1 MDQQLKEL
9 CIKCEADSNLE
20 TCLGKYTK
28 PRLKQILDIYG
39 AKMPSAAKKQE
50 MAEKAEESIK
60 ENVISYFNEEGSD
73 RADMKMEMQALIRD
87 GKTLTAYDDFASI
100 KEFFDRGL
108 IYLRADG
115 ENAEVVVPVNVKA
128 IMEHVDEKPQQ
139 FDEQSYGAEAR
150 PAKEGSQDRS
160 EQDKEVIKY
169 AAALANMYGVYPAN
183 QVKETWDFNHQ
194 RAISPNDVRS
204 ALLKAGDADGFYI
217 NDSSYI
223 ISTMLPTLEDYF
235 AALNNVRRSDT
246 YYYPSEEVIEE
257 FADGPVYKV
266 APEYYILRSYLTRKL
281 GGDEEKAESVISELY
296 VVCARDD
303 DDAKVIAFINS
314 KGVEFDDDEDRRRFM
329 YLYTCWGYELRI
341 WQCKGYKPSE
351 LRVEKLEYRNFHRPE
366 LGEPKKIKLT
376 GRNDECPCGSGKKYK
391 KCCMKYAE

>member
-28 PRLKQILDIYG
+28 PKLKQILDIYG
-39 AKMPSAAKKQE
+39 VKMPSAAKKQE
-50 MAEKAEESIK
+50 MADGAEAAIK
-60 ENVISYFNEEGSD
+60 ENVISYFKGEGSD
-73 RADMKMEMQALIRD
+73 KKEKMQALISD
-87 GKTLTAYDDFASI
+87 GMKLTAYDDLAPVR
-100 KEFFDRGL
+100 EFLDRGL
-108 IYLRADG
+108 IYLTCD
-115 ENAEVVVPVNVKA
+115 EDQAEVVVPVNVRA
-128 IMEHVDEKPQQ
+128 IMEFVDEKPQQ
-139 FDEQSYGAEAR
+139 FDETSYGAEERAV
-150 PAKEGSQDRS
+150 KEGSPDRS

-169 AAALANMYGVYPAN
+169 AAALANIYGVYPAN

-223 ISTMLPTLEDYF
+223 ITTMLPTMEDYF
-235 AALNNVRRSDT
+235 AALGNIRRSDT
-246 YYYPSEEVIEE
+246 YYYPPEEVIDE

-266 APEYYILRSYLTRKL
+266 VPEYYILRSYLTRKL
-281 GGDEEKAESVISELY
+281 GGDEEKAEAVISELY
-296 VVCARDD
+296 IVCARDD
-303 DDAKVIAFINS
+303 EDSKVISFING
-314 KGVEFDDDEDRRRFM
+314 KGVEFEDDEDRNRFM

-351 LRVEKLEYRNFHRPE
+351 LRVEKLENRNFCRPE
-366 LGEPKKIKLT
+366 LGDPKKIKLT